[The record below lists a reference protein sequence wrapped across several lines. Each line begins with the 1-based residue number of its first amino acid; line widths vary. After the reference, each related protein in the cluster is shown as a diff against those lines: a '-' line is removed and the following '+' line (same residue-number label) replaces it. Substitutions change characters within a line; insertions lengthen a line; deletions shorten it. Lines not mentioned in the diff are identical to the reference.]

1 MKHFL
6 IATTAALFLAA
17 CSDAATTTDADATRV
32 VTEVAAPSVL
42 ISEGYIMAPLKG
54 RDIAAG
60 YFIAENQGEAVSLV
74 SASSPSAATVEL
86 HTHSMADGVMQMR
99 KVDAVDLPEDG
110 SVVFEPGGFHLMMFG
125 FTRAEGQTETPVT
138 VELSTGEQ
146 LVVTLPIRERD

>member
-6 IATTAALFLAA
+6 ITTTAALFLAA
-17 CSDAATTTDADATRV
+17 CSDAATTPDADTIVIDAAT
-32 VTEVAAPSVL
+32 PSVL
-42 ISEGYIMAPLKG
+42 ISDGYIMAPLKG

-86 HTHSMADGVMQMR
+86 HTHSMADGVMKMR
-99 KVDAVDLPEDG
+99 KVDAVDLPEEG
-110 SVVFEPGGFHLMMFG
+110 SVAFEPGSFHLMMFG

-138 VELSTGEQ
+138 VGLSTGEE
-146 LVVTLPIRERD
+146 LVVTLPIRERG